1 MLELLLGQIPEAIY
15 FALFMIF
22 TKELKSKR
30 ILYIVLMIAEYL
42 LLKHFIEFSIWFQ
55 IAYTIIQFIILK
67 ILYKEKAQITDIF
80 TFTIASIIL
89 ILSCGILYFI
99 VWKTINNYIVYVVL
113 NRIFL
118 MLFLV
123 LFHNKLRKIQDL
135 YKLLWNR
142 NDKKKTKMKS
152 TTFRALNVV
161 MFNVI
166 FYIINLGMAFML
178 IQNGGV

>member
-30 ILYIVLMIAEYL
+30 ILYIVLMITEYL

-55 IAYTIIQFIILK
+55 IAYTIAQFVILK

-80 TFTIASIIL
+80 TFAIASAVLIL
-89 ILSCGILYFI
+89 ISFISYFI
-99 VWKTINNYIVYVVL
+99 IWATLSNYYIAVIL
-113 NRIFL
+113 CRILLFT
-118 MLFLV
+118 FLV
-123 LFHNKLRKIQDL
+123 IFHKKLCKIQKL

-142 NDKKKTKMKS
+142 TNKKLIKMKS
-152 TTFRALNVV
+152 ATFRAVNLVI
-161 MFNVI
+161 FNI
-166 FYIINLGMAFML
+166 MFYIINLGMIFTLFIGRGA
-178 IQNGGV
+178 

>member
-30 ILYIVLMIAEYL
+30 ILYIVLMITEYL

-55 IAYTIIQFIILK
+55 IAYTIAQFVILK

-80 TFTIASIIL
+80 TFAIASAVLIL
-89 ILSCGILYFI
+89 ISFISYFI
-99 VWKTINNYIVYVVL
+99 IWATLSNYYIAVIL
-113 NRIFL
+113 CRILLFT
-118 MLFLV
+118 FLV
-123 LFHNKLRKIQDL
+123 IFHKKLCKIQKL

-142 NDKKKTKMKS
+142 TNKKPIKMKS
-152 TTFRALNVV
+152 ATFRAVNLVI
-161 MFNVI
+161 FNI
-166 FYIINLGMAFML
+166 MFYIINLGMIFTLFIGRGA
-178 IQNGGV
+178 